1 MKSSAKNIQVTK
13 FDDLFSAGNPAEA
26 GGDGNVQEI
35 PLTELFPF
43 KDHPFKVLDDETM
56 QDTVES
62 IKIHGVLVPGI
73 ARPRAEGGYELIAG
87 HRRRHA
93 SELAGKTTMPVI
105 VRELD
110 DDEAVLF
117 MEDSNI
123 QRENLFPSEKA
134 WAYKMKLDALKHQ
147 GMKDT
152 SRQVGEKYSVDALSE
167 NSNDSARNIHRFI
180 RLTELLPELL
190 QMVDDKKLSFN
201 PAVELSYLTREQ
213 QGELMEI
220 MGELQAVP
228 SLEQAKRLKKY
239 SQEGKLD
246 RNVMDAILTE
256 ERPAPVQVTLKND
269 RLKQYFPQTY
279 TTKQIEEVIF
289 SLLETWKTQNT

>member
-26 GGDGNVQEI
+26 GGSGNVQEI

-117 MEDSNI
+117 MVDSNI

-147 GMKDT
+147 GVKDT
-152 SRQVGEKYSVDALSE
+152 SRQLGEKYSVDALSE

-213 QGELMEI
+213 QGELMGI

-228 SLEQAKRLKKY
+228 SLVLLPIFFDLK
-239 SQEGKLD
+239 
-246 RNVMDAILTE
+246 
-256 ERPAPVQVTLKND
+256 
-269 RLKQYFPQTY
+269 
-279 TTKQIEEVIF
+279 
-289 SLLETWKTQNT
+289 LL